1 MREKPKIFG
10 IRLLQFVFHP
20 LIVVCYAAIIV
31 IECNVF
37 PFIFV
42 SQSLKELL
50 ILYFLTMTFAI
61 PMFFI
66 IALNRKNRIKTYSN
80 FSTHDLNIVLIIATL
95 SYVIT
100 YYMLLEINTPAII
113 RIIPMLAMTNIAIIG
128 IINLKMKVDIYTLAL
143 SGLCT
148 YFVFVAS
155 AYKSNL
161 LTAITTTL
169 LALGIVNYTFIE
181 EGISNLKSS
190 LVSCVAGI
198 AITGISIFFYSMT
211 K

>member
-100 YYMLLEINTPAII
+100 YYMLSEINTPAII
-113 RIIPMLAMTNIAIIG
+113 RIIPMLAMANIASIG
-128 IINLKMKVDIYTLAL
+128 IINLKIKVDIYTLAL

-169 LALGIVNYTFIE
+169 LALGTVNYTFIE